1 MEKDILFTTSITEF
15 PDVINDIEEIDPK
28 YYDDIKRCFK
38 YIINNYLSLRE
49 FTEFK
54 ADKIRV
60 YVNKNDDNIFI
71 VGINCVDNKNSLKK
85 EIEIIKRF
93 KKFNFNNKL
102 DINDELIIYNQ
113 LVKKYIYYYIN
124 KKSNDNLKLRM
135 LMKNLSSLNTN
146 AVYENLVNADEVV
159 LKKVNR
165 LIENFN
171 NQNIRDLIDKK
182 YLKKKKNKGHKSN
195 SL

>member
-49 FTEFK
+49 FIEFK

-102 DINDELIIYNQ
+102 DINDELITYNRVVKNYIYN
-113 LVKKYIYYYIN
+113 YIN
-124 KKSNDNLKLRM
+124 KKSNDDLKLRM